1 MRNCERRGAQ
11 LSSPRQNGKL
21 GMLDQSLRKADGRE
35 LPGQGR
41 QLSHRLTKPCNASH
55 MCNPSVAPMAEA
67 CSIAPEEDHC
77 KKRTGYLDNLYN
89 ISTDRFIPRHSKSPL
104 SMADMLSIW
113 YYAVNRKT
121 YSVFRLA
128 ARRTE
133 LRAKARRL
141 KSRAGK
147 RKTCWTKPLAQAPG
161 LWAFNEP
168 GWLGGA
174 HDWGFRFGGLAPFEI
189 STGLSNCQRRRR
201 VTPAP
206 PTDAPTTQAAQ
217 ASRPRS
223 GGRFCF
229 ARFGR
234 SMWAHD
240 VSGTD
245 WQILARSMQ
254 PITTMMPVWQW
265 EHSRNE
271 CPVST
276 S

>member
-1 MRNCERRGAQ
+1 
-11 LSSPRQNGKL
+11 
-21 GMLDQSLRKADGRE
+21 
-35 LPGQGR
+35 
-41 QLSHRLTKPCNASH
+41 
-55 MCNPSVAPMAEA
+55 
-67 CSIAPEEDHC
+67 
-77 KKRTGYLDNLYN
+77 
-89 ISTDRFIPRHSKSPL
+89 
-104 SMADMLSIW
+104 MADMPPRMCAC
-113 YYAVNRKT
+113 AVSGLMTEYNVPQGVAWATMGTGVCSVVQVHGFMREDEHIRWPQPLRESRRALLFLIT

-133 LRAKARRL
+133 LRAKARL
-141 KSRAGK
+141 LESRAGK

-189 STGLSNCQRRRR
+189 STGLSSCQRRRR

-206 PTDAPTTQAAQ
+206 PTGAPTTQAAQ

-229 ARFGR
+229 ARLGR
-234 SMWAHD
+234 SIWAHD

-265 EHSRNE
+265 GHSRNE